1 MESIIAAA
9 VTGVVTLVGVLVS
22 SSRSRTVTEVR
33 IDQLSSRME
42 KHNQMIERAYALDAR
57 RKVTESELSGLS
69 KQAEKGERGMTRF
82 LTGNEWDW
90 RLLRTI
96 AQGVL
101 GVFVANIDMII
112 RTAVLGPAMRALVVL
127 S

>member
-57 RKVTESELSGLS
+57 RKVIESELSGLS

-82 LTGNEWDW
+82 LTGNEWK
-90 RLLRTI
+90 RNRSLLPYSTNTLLPFHW
-96 AQGVL
+96 A
-101 GVFVANIDMII
+101 
-112 RTAVLGPAMRALVVL
+112 
-127 S
+127 